1 MDNPLVQPDPGLFIW
16 TILTF
21 LVLLFLLAKFAWGP
35 LLKALEERQETIR
48 KSLDDADQATQ
59 ELERLHQKSAQ
70 IIAEA
75 RGEAQSIVAKSRA
88 AAETVRADLKRKA
101 KEEADALVRGAQRQ
115 IQLETARAIQQIRHE
130 AGRPVACGRVEAH
143 QEEPD
148 AGRQRRADPGLAQP
162 DRSVE
167 ELRACA
173 GITTHFRP
181 PIHPAKVGA
190 GPCRAG
196 VEYRLY
202 APSSRLAMAE
212 RGMSTTPEKRHVFLR
227 GP

>member
-21 LVLLFLLAKFAWGP
+21 LVLLYLLARFAWGP

-59 ELERLHQKSAQ
+59 ELARVQQESAR

-88 AAETVRADLKRKA
+88 AAETVREDVKQKA
-101 KEEADALVRGAQRQ
+101 KAEADALVRGAQRQ

-130 AGRPVACGRVEAH
+130 VVDLSLAVASKLIKKNLT
-143 QEEPD
+143 QEDND
-148 AGRQRRADPGLAQP
+148 ALIQDSLTQIDA
-162 DRSVE
+162 
-167 ELRACA
+167 
-173 GITTHFRP
+173 
-181 PIHPAKVGA
+181 
-190 GPCRAG
+190 
-196 VEYRLY
+196 
-202 APSSRLAMAE
+202 SRN
-212 RGMSTTPEKRHVFLR
+212 
-227 GP
+227 

>member
-35 LLKALEERQETIR
+35 LLKALEERQEMIR
-48 KSLDDADQATQ
+48 KSLDDADRAKQ
-59 ELERLHQKSAQ
+59 ELERLHQESAQ

-88 AAETVRADLKRKA
+88 AAETVREDLKQKA

-130 AGRPVACGRVEAH
+130 VVDLSLAVASKLIKKNLT
-143 QEEPD
+143 QEDND
-148 AGRQRRADPGLAQP
+148 ALIQDSLSQIDA
-162 DRSVE
+162 
-167 ELRACA
+167 
-173 GITTHFRP
+173 
-181 PIHPAKVGA
+181 
-190 GPCRAG
+190 
-196 VEYRLY
+196 
-202 APSSRLAMAE
+202 SRN
-212 RGMSTTPEKRHVFLR
+212 
-227 GP
+227 